1 MTRIVTWFLLSCKR
15 YGKRISFLLILLL
28 LPFGMAVLGAME
40 KDKPQEIRI
49 AVYVQEGQEE
59 ELGGQLAKSLSRRN
73 SEDGMFHF
81 YLCENEQQLRDDV
94 VSRRAECGY
103 VVERDLE
110 SKLDHKDCKRCITVY
125 SAPSTVTAKLS
136 TEVVFS
142 VMMELY
148 DRNLLVDY
156 VEKGELFETV
166 GEPGSAER
174 IKAAEKAGDLYD
186 SWIDSGKTFHFEY
199 ASPDS
204 QGNAV
209 ADSPLSPAAV
219 FPVRGLVAVCIFI
232 VGLYGAVTT
241 GIDEQKGLFLPLP
254 YRFRIPCRI
263 ACIAGP
269 VCMAALSGLLA
280 IQVGG
285 SGQEALKELAA
296 MGSYVA
302 LIIAFSSLLGAV
314 CRKPQI
320 LCCLIPFF
328 IIGSLIFCPVI
339 VDAGRF
345 LPAFRPIGRLFL
357 PYYYLALF

>member
-1 MTRIVTWFLLSCKR
+1 MIRIVTWFLLSCKR

-28 LPFGMAVLGAME
+28 LPSGMAVLGALE

-59 ELGGQLAKSLSRRN
+59 ELGGQLAKSLSNRT

-81 YLCENEQQLRDDV
+81 YLCREEQQLRDDV
-94 VSRRAECGY
+94 ASRRAECGY
-103 VVERDLE
+103 VIESGLE
-110 SKLDHKDCKRCITVY
+110 GKLDRNDYKRCITVY

-148 DRNLLVDY
+148 NRNLLEDY
-156 VEKGELFETV
+156 VERGELFEAA
-166 GEPGSAER
+166 GASGSPER
-174 IKAAEKAGDLYD
+174 TEAAEKAGALYD
-186 SWIDSGKTFHFEY
+186 AWIGSGKTFHFEY

-204 QGNAV
+204 QGNAE
-209 ADSPLSPAAV
+209 ADSPLSSSAI

-269 VCMAALSGLLA
+269 VCMAAISGLLA
-280 IQVGG
+280 IRAGG
-285 SGQEALKELAA
+285 SGQEMLKELAA
-296 MGSYVA
+296 MGGYVV
-302 LIIAFSSLLGAV
+302 LVTAFASFLGTV

-345 LPAFRPIGRLFL
+345 LPAFRHIGKLFL